1 MEDAADWTS
10 DEIADLVANLDDI
23 AETNQPT
30 KLSPML
36 SKEVFWKKLQ
46 ESLVNA
52 RPLDQVIHKLQEYV
66 EGDFNQVY
74 AYGSRCMKL
83 DADMKRAVVSKLV
96 AIRVST
102 PRQLR
107 SNSRKRLRSDRFS
120 VTPAPSFSAKS
131 VGPSARR
138 LKRLRGDSMAKVR
151 VIRVTMVSEAIT
163 NINYSNS

>member
-1 MEDAADWTS
+1 MEDVDDWTF
-10 DEIADLVANLDDI
+10 DETADLVANLGNI
-23 AETNQPT
+23 AETNRPT
-30 KLSPML
+30 WLSPPL
-36 SKEVFWKKLQ
+36 SEEVFWKKLQ

-52 RPLDQVIHKLQEYV
+52 RQVIHKLHEHV
-66 EGDFNQVY
+66 EGNFNQVY
-74 AYGSRCMKL
+74 TYGGRCMKL

-96 AIRVST
+96 ATRIPT

-107 SNSRKRLRSDRFS
+107 TNSRKRLRSDRFS

-131 VGPSARR
+131 VGPSPRR